1 MQALLSSGVR
11 YMRGLAA
18 FVMKGRWQAV
28 LCIAGLALLSLII
41 PFASLLSA
49 AALGLVTLRVGARE
63 SVWVMLSSLCVS
75 GVGGVLITGDAYLAL
90 AYGLL
95 LWAPVWP
102 VAIVLRESA
111 RLTWA
116 LELAA
121 LLGMLVVLGIY
132 MVVPDPAQM
141 WAGSLERFMQPI
153 MDQAPAGFDKAQFAQ
168 SAAAVAHYMSGL
180 IAAGSVLSLILG
192 LLLARYW
199 QAVLYNPGGFRSEFI
214 ALELH
219 VAVSWGAAALILVSL
234 LADGGIAEVAGNL
247 CMVLST
253 LFLLAGFAVLHATSS
268 ARKFLLI
275 GAYVVFFII
284 PQALVVL
291 VFLGWSDVWLK
302 WRKRAGSA
310 T

>member
-1 MQALLSSGVR
+1 
-11 YMRGLAA
+11 MRGLAE

-63 SVWVMLSSLCVS
+63 SVWVMVSSLCVA
-75 GVGGVLITGDAYLAL
+75 GVGGVLITGDAFLAL

-102 VAIVLRESA
+102 VAIVLRESG
-111 RLTWA
+111 RLSWA
-116 LELAA
+116 LQLAA
-121 LLGMLVVLGIY
+121 LLGTLVVLGIY
-132 MVVPDPAQM
+132 VVVPDPAQM

-153 MDQAPAGFDKAQFAQ
+153 IEQAPVGFDAARFTQ
-168 SAAAVAHYMSGL
+168 SATTIARYMSGL
-180 IAAGSVLSLILG
+180 VAAGSVLSLVLG

-199 QAVLYNPGGFRSEFI
+199 QATLYNPGGFRSEFI

-219 VAVSWGAAALILVSL
+219 AAVSWWAAALMLISL
-234 LADGGIAEVAGNL
+234 AADGAIAEIAGNID
-247 CMVLST
+247 MVLST
-253 LFLLAGFAVLHATSS
+253 LFLVTGLAVLHATLG
-268 ARKFLLI
+268 AKKFFMI
-275 GAYVVFFII
+275 SAYVVFFII
-284 PQALVVL
+284 PQTLVVL
-291 VFLGWSDVWLK
+291 VFLGWSDAWLK
-302 WRKRAGSA
+302 WRRRAAKA

>member
-1 MQALLSSGVR
+1 
-11 YMRGLAA
+11 
-18 FVMKGRWQAV
+18 MKGRWQAV
-28 LCIAGLALLSLII
+28 LCIAGLALLSLVI

-63 SVWVMLSSLCVS
+63 SVWVMVSSLCVA
-75 GVGGVLITGDAYLAL
+75 GGGGVFVTGDAFMAL

-111 RLTWA
+111 RLVWA

-121 LLGMLVVLGIY
+121 LLGMVVVLGIY
-132 MVVPDPAQM
+132 LVVPEPAQM
-141 WAGSLERFMQPI
+141 WSESLQRFMQPI
-153 MDQAPAGFDKAQFAQ
+153 LEQAPLGFDTVQFGH
-168 SAAAVAHYMSGL
+168 SAAAIAHYMSGL

-199 QAVLYNPGGFRSEFI
+199 QATLYNPGGFRSEFL

-219 VAVSWGAAALILVSL
+219 AAVSWGAAALVLVSVA
-234 LADGGIAEVAGNL
+234 ADGAIAEIAGNIV
-247 CMVLST
+247 MVLST
-253 LFLLAGFAVLHATSS
+253 LFLVAGFAVLHA
-268 ARKFLLI
+268 ALGAKRFLLV
-275 GAYVVFFII
+275 GAYVLFFII
-284 PQALVVL
+284 PQTLVVL

-302 WRKRAGSA
+302 WRQRAA
-310 T
+310 KAA